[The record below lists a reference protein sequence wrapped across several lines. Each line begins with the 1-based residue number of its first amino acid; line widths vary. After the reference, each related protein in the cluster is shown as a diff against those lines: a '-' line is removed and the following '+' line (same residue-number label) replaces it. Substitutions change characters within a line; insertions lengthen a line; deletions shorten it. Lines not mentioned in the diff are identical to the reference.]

1 MKIQCMVGTSLRIR
15 NGFGKETMQRKES
28 IRNRCGWK
36 CTCKAAVLAA
46 MIMIVVCSG
55 CTRKE
60 ELTFSLQNMQPDG
73 TEAEEKSGSEP
84 QAGAVS
90 AEAEE
95 ISESIAS
102 SGDDQAV
109 ALSDTAA
116 VTESAAGASLQR
128 EICVHVCG
136 AVEKP
141 GVYTLPFGSR
151 VYEAVQAAGG
161 FTEDADENY
170 VNQAQQ
176 LPDAVQL
183 VIPTSE
189 QTVQAEES
197 GLAGGQTNDAGGNDE
212 NVYCETERIGIISQ
226 DDPVQSGVQ
235 DSMGDRRESSDDGK
249 ININTAS
256 VQQLCDIP
264 GIGAV
269 RASAIA
275 SYRQEHG
282 AFQTIEDI
290 MKVSGIKQGT
300 YDKIKDSIKVN

>member
-1 MKIQCMVGTSLRIR
+1 MVGTSLRIR
-15 NGFGKETMQRKES
+15 KGFGKETMRRKER
-28 IRNRCGWK
+28 IENRCGK
-36 CTCKAAVLAA
+36 GCIRKAVVFAA
-46 MIMIVVCSG
+46 MVIIAVCSG

-60 ELTFSLQNMQPDG
+60 ELAFSLQNMQPDRAA
-73 TEAEEKSGSEP
+73 AEEESCSEQ
-84 QAGAVS
+84 QAGAVA
-90 AEAEE
+90 AEAGET
-95 ISESIAS
+95 SESMAV
-102 SGDDQAV
+102 SGDKQAAAV
-109 ALSDTAA
+109 SDTVA
-116 VTESAAGASLQR
+116 VTESDAGVIPQT

-136 AVEKP
+136 AVKKP
-141 GVYTLPFGSR
+141 GVYTLPSGSR

-161 FTEDADENY
+161 FAEDADANY
-170 VNQAQQ
+170 VNQAQR

-183 VIPTSE
+183 IIPTSGQVAALAQE
-189 QTVQAEES
+189 DGQAES
-197 GLAGGQTNDAGGNDE
+197 KTTDAGTNHESVHGESD
-212 NVYCETERIGIISQ
+212 RIGIISQ
-226 DDPVQSGVQ
+226 DDQAQTGIPGGT
-235 DSMGDRRESSDDGK
+235 GDQREASDDGK

-256 VQQLCDIP
+256 ESQLCDIP

>member
-1 MKIQCMVGTSLRIR
+1 MVGASLRIR
-15 NGFGKETMQRKES
+15 KGFGKETMQSKES
-28 IRNRCGWK
+28 IKKRCGK
-36 CTCKAAVLAA
+36 GCIRKTAVLAA
-46 MIMIVVCSG
+46 MIIVAMCSG
-55 CTRKE
+55 CTGKE
-60 ELTFSLQNMQPDG
+60 ELEFSLQNVQSDRPA
-73 TEAEEKSGSEP
+73 AEEENGLEQ

-95 ISESIAS
+95 TSESMAV
-102 SGDDQAV
+102 SGGERTVAESDAATATGADDR
-109 ALSDTAA
+109 LSTQ
-116 VTESAAGASLQR
+116 T

-136 AVEKP
+136 AVKKP
-141 GVYTLPFGSR
+141 GVYTLPSGSR

-161 FTEDADENY
+161 FAENADENY

-189 QTVQAEES
+189 QVAAQAQEGGQAES
-197 GLAGGQTNDAGGNDE
+197 LMADAGINHEDVHG
-212 NVYCETERIGIISQ
+212 ETARIGILSQ
-226 DDPVQSGVQ
+226 DAPAQTGAAGEQNVT
-235 DSMGDRRESSDDGK
+235 SDDGK

-256 VQQLCDIP
+256 ESQLCDIP

-275 SYRQEHG
+275 AYRQEHG